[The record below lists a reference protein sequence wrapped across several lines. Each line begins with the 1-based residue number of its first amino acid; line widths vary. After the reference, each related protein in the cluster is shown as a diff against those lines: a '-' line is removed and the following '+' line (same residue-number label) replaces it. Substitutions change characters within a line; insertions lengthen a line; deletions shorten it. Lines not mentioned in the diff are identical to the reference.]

1 MRGRVREGGGK
12 RKSEGGSKRKSS
24 PGRLRRASL
33 RAGAGLL
40 ALTAVAFAVDRAMPP
55 DLSPL
60 GETSTLVVDRQGAV
74 LRAFTN
80 RGGVWRLPARVDQVD
95 PLYLKMLLAYE
106 DRRFR
111 YHPGV
116 DPAAIVR
123 ALGQWLTN
131 GRVVSGASTL
141 TMQTA
146 RLLTPHRRSFA
157 GKLAEMLRALQ
168 LEGRRGK
175 DEILSMYLTLAPFG
189 GNLEGV
195 RAASLAYFGK
205 EPRRLT
211 PGQAALL
218 VALPQ
223 APSTTRPDRYPI
235 AAKAARDKVLRAME
249 RAGVL
254 SRKRAHEAMQ
264 APAPARRRAMPFD
277 APHLARRL
285 LARRPERR
293 ARVIRTS
300 IDRQLQRAVQT
311 MVRDAAGGLGR
322 KATIAVLVVENKSR
336 KVRAYVGSSDF
347 FDRARAGQ
355 VDMIAA
361 MRSPGSALKPFVYG
375 MGFDD
380 GVIHPETIIAD
391 VPTRFGDYQPEN
403 FSGVYHG
410 EVSIREA
417 LQQSYN
423 VPAVKLLD
431 RIGPGRLA
439 ARLRQ
444 VGARLTF
451 DAGRARPGLPLALG
465 GVGIS
470 LADLTMLFTGLA
482 NGGMVAPLSV
492 LENGTAGTPAGRPV
506 VSKVAAYYL
515 ARILEDAPPPADFV
529 AGRNTRRA
537 RKIAYKTGTSY
548 GFRDAWS
555 VGYDGA
561 YTIGVWV
568 GRPDG
573 TPSPGRYGRNT
584 AAPILFRAFGLLP
597 PAPPPAP
604 GRPPPGVVLAEN
616 ADLPAHLRRFDS
628 VARNLAA
635 TAPLSIAFP
644 PGGAIVELERKRRGP
659 GYDALPLAA
668 AGGRKP
674 LKWLVNGRPI
684 ASNRYRRQASW
695 TPDGEGF
702 VRITVIDA
710 DGRVARVVSR
720 LK

>member
-1 MRGRVREGGGK
+1 MLN
-12 RKSEGGSKRKSS
+12 
-24 PGRLRRASL
+24 RLRRISL
-33 RAGAGLL
+33 RSGAGVL
-40 ALTAVAFAVDRAMPP
+40 ALTAAGFALDRAMPP
-55 DLSPL
+55 DLRPL
-60 GETSTLVVDRQGAV
+60 GETSTLVVSRKGTV

-80 RGGVWRLPARVDQVD
+80 RGGVWRLPARVAQVD

-111 YHPGV
+111 LHPGV
-116 DPAAIVR
+116 DPAAILR
-123 ALGQWLTN
+123 ALGQRLTN
-131 GRVVSGASTL
+131 GKIVSGASTL

-146 RLLTPHRRSFA
+146 RLLTPRRRSIQ
-157 GKLAEMLRALQ
+157 GKLTEMLRALQ
-168 LEGRRGK
+168 LEGRHGK
-175 DEILSMYLTLAPFG
+175 DEILAMYLTLAPFG

-205 EPRRLT
+205 EPKRLT

-223 APSTTRPDRYPI
+223 APSATRPDRFPI
-235 AAKAARDKVLRAME
+235 AAKAARDKVLLAMV
-249 RAGVL
+249 RTGVL
-254 SRKRAHEAMQ
+254 SEKRAHEAMQ
-264 APAPARRRAMPFD
+264 EAVPTRRRAMPFD

-285 LARRPERR
+285 VAETPKARI
-293 ARVIRTS
+293 IRSS
-300 IDRQLQRAVQT
+300 IDRPLQRAVQQL
-311 MVRDAAGGLGR
+311 VRHAAGALGR
-322 KATIAVLVVENKSR
+322 KATIAVLVVENRTR
-336 KVRAYVGSSDF
+336 KIRAYVASSDF
-347 FDRARAGQ
+347 FDRARSGQ

-361 MRSPGSALKPFVYG
+361 IRSPGSTLKPFVYAIA
-375 MGFDD
+375 FDD
-380 GVIHPETIIAD
+380 GILHPETIIAD

-403 FSGVYHG
+403 FRRAYHG
-410 EVSIREA
+410 EVSVRTA

-423 VPAVKLLD
+423 IPAVKVLD

-444 VGARLTF
+444 AGARLSF
-451 DAGRARPGLPLALG
+451 DAGRGKPGLPLVLG

-470 LADLTMLFTGLA
+470 LRDLTMLFTGLA
-482 NGGMVAPLSV
+482 NGGIAGKLSLREGSAGAPL
-492 LENGTAGTPAGRPV
+492 EGRPI
-506 VSKVAAYYL
+506 VSPAAAYTI

-529 AGRNTRRA
+529 AGRNARRA

-555 VGYDGA
+555 VGFDGT

-573 TPSPGRYGRNT
+573 TPSPDRYGRNT
-584 AAPILFRAFGLLP
+584 AAPILFRVFGLTP
-597 PAPPPAP
+597 PGPGPAP
-604 GRPPPGVVLAEN
+604 GKAPPGVVVAGN
-616 ADLPAHLRRFDS
+616 ADLPRHLRRFEK
-628 VARNLAA
+628 VAARGLAA
-635 TAPLSIAFP
+635 PSPLSIAFP
-644 PGGAIVELERKRRGP
+644 PSGAIVQLERKPQGP
-659 GYDALPLAA
+659 GYGALPLAA

-684 ASNRYRRQASW
+684 ASSPYRRQASW

-702 VRITVIDA
+702 VRITVIDV
-710 DGRVARVVSR
+710 DGRVASIISR

>member
-1 MRGRVREGGGK
+1 M
-12 RKSEGGSKRKSS
+12 
-24 PGRLRRASL
+24 RRASL
-33 RAGAGLL
+33 RTGAGLL
-40 ALTAVAFAVDRAMPP
+40 ALTALAFALDRAMPP
-55 DLSPL
+55 DLRSL
-60 GETSTLVVDRQGAV
+60 GETSTLVVGRHGAV

-80 RGGVWRLPARVDQVD
+80 RGGVWRLPARVGQVD
-95 PLYLKMLLAYE
+95 PLYLEMLLAYE

-111 YHPGV
+111 FHPGV
-116 DPAAIVR
+116 DPAAVLR
-123 ALGQWLTN
+123 ALGQWLEA
-131 GRVVSGASTL
+131 GRIVSGASTL

-146 RLLTPHRRSFA
+146 RLLMPRRRSLA
-157 GKLAEMLRALQ
+157 GKLTGMLRALQ
-168 LEGRRGK
+168 LEGRHAK

-205 EPRRLT
+205 EPKRLT

-223 APSTTRPDRYPI
+223 APGTTRPDRFPQ
-235 AAKAARDKVLRAME
+235 AAKAARDKVLLAMV

-254 SRKRAHEAMQ
+254 SEKRAHEAMEE
-264 APAPARRRAMPFD
+264 AVPVRRRAMPFD

-285 LARRPERR
+285 FAEKPR

-300 IDRQLQRAVQT
+300 IDRTLQRAVQKL
-311 MVRDAAGGLGR
+311 VRHAAGALGR
-322 KATIAVLVVENKSR
+322 KATIAVLVVENRSR
-336 KVRAYVGSSDF
+336 KIRAYVASSDF
-347 FDRARAGQ
+347 FDRARLGQ
-355 VDMIAA
+355 IDMITAV
-361 MRSPGSALKPFVYG
+361 RSPGSALKPFVYG

-380 GVIHPETIIAD
+380 GIILPETIIAD

-410 EVSIREA
+410 EVSVREA
-417 LQQSYN
+417 LQQSFN
-423 VPAVKLLD
+423 VPAVKVLA
-431 RIGPGRLA
+431 RVGPSRLA

-444 VGARLTF
+444 AGARLIF

-470 LADLTMLFTGLA
+470 LADLTMLYTGLA
-482 NGGMVAPLSV
+482 NGGIARPLSFRGGV
-492 LENGTAGTPAGRPV
+492 AGNLPAGRPV
-506 VSKVAAYYL
+506 VSPAAAYTL

-529 AGRNTRRA
+529 AARNTSRA
-537 RKIAYKTGTSY
+537 RRIAYKTGTSY
-548 GFRDAWS
+548 GYRDAWS
-555 VGYDGA
+555 VGFDGTH
-561 YTIGVWV
+561 TIGVWV

-584 AAPILFRAFGLLP
+584 AAPILFRAFGLT
-597 PAPPPAP
+597 PAGPGPAP
-604 GRPPPGVVLAEN
+604 GRAPPGVVLAEN
-616 ADLPAHLRRFDS
+616 GDLPRHLRRFGGAQ
-628 VARNLAA
+628 ARSLAA
-635 TAPLSIAFP
+635 PAPLSIAFP
-644 PGGAIVELERKRRGP
+644 PAGAVVELVRKSKGP
-659 GYDALPLAA
+659 GYDTLPLAA

-684 ASNRYRRQASW
+684 ASNPTRRQASW

-702 VRITVIDA
+702 VRITVIDV
-710 DGRVARVVSR
+710 DGRVASVISQ

>member
-1 MRGRVREGGGK
+1 MKLAGHDAGEMNVL
-12 RKSEGGSKRKSS
+12 S
-24 PGRLRRASL
+24 RLRRASL
-33 RAGAGLL
+33 RTGAGLL
-40 ALTAVAFAVDRAMPP
+40 ALTAGAFVLDRAMPP
-55 DLSPL
+55 DLRPL
-60 GETSTLVVDRQGAV
+60 GDTSTLVLSRQGAV

-80 RGGVWRLPARVDQVD
+80 RGGVWRLPARVAHVD

-111 YHPGV
+111 SHPGV
-116 DPAAIVR
+116 DPAAILR
-123 ALGQWLTN
+123 ALGQRLTN
-131 GRVVSGASTL
+131 GRIVSGASTL

-146 RLLTPHRRSFA
+146 RLLAPRRRSLV
-157 GKLAEMLRALQ
+157 GKLTEMLRALQ
-168 LEGRRGK
+168 LEGRHGK

-205 EPRRLT
+205 EPKRLT

-223 APSTTRPDRYPI
+223 APSTTRPDRFPN
-235 AAKAARDKVLRAME
+235 AAKAARDKVLRAMA

-254 SRKRAHEAMQ
+254 SEKRAHEAMQ
-264 APAPARRRAMPFD
+264 APVPVRRRAMPFD

-285 LARRPERR
+285 FAERPAER

-300 IDRQLQRAVQT
+300 IDRPLQRALQNL
-311 MVRDAAGGLGR
+311 VRHAAGALGR
-322 KATIAVLVVENKSR
+322 KATIAVLVVENRTR
-336 KVRAYVGSSDF
+336 KIRAYVASSDF
-347 FDRARAGQ
+347 FDRERSGQ
-355 VDMIAA
+355 VDMITAV
-361 MRSPGSALKPFVYG
+361 RSPGSALKPFVYA

-380 GVIHPETIIAD
+380 GIIHPETIIAD

-403 FSGVYHG
+403 FRRVYHG
-410 EVSIREA
+410 EVSVRVA

-423 VPAVKLLD
+423 VPAVKVLD
-431 RIGPGRLA
+431 RVGPGRLA

-444 VGARLTF
+444 AGARLTF

-470 LADLTMLFTGLA
+470 LQDLTMLFTGLA
-482 NGGMVAPLSV
+482 NGGLVGPLSSRARV
-492 LENGTAGTPAGRPV
+492 ADNAPAGRPM
-506 VSKVAAYYL
+506 VSPAAAYAI

-555 VGYDGA
+555 VGFDGTH
-561 YTIGVWV
+561 TIGVWV

-573 TPSPGRYGRNT
+573 TPSPDRYGRNT
-584 AAPILFRAFGLLP
+584 AAPILFRAFGLTP
-597 PAPPPAP
+597 TGPGPAP
-604 GRPPPGVVLAEN
+604 GNAPPGVVLAAN
-616 ADLPAHLRRFDS
+616 GDLPMHLRRFEK
-628 VARNLAA
+628 VAASGLAA
-635 TAPLSIAFP
+635 PNPLSIAFP
-644 PGGAIVELERKRRGP
+644 PAGAVVELERKREGS

-684 ASNRYRRQASW
+684 ASNPYRRQARW

-702 VRITVIDA
+702 VRITVIDV
-710 DGRVARVVSR
+710 DGRVASIISR